1 MRRSAPARPMPPRSR
16 PFRLHSTWLGVWCIA
31 REHKAGVA
39 TVLRVKAEMAG
50 ADGAEPKCPK
60 LMHQMM
66 QEDGD
71 IRVSGAIL
79 RKADQPRSAIIKLKK
94 LCHRSHRIYQA
105 RIAWPIIRSAY
116 GARHENDELG

>member
-1 MRRSAPARPMPPRSR
+1 VRRSAPARPMPPRSR

-71 IRVSGAIL
+71 IRVSRAIL
-79 RKADQPRSAIIKLKK
+79 RKAETTS
-94 LCHRSHRIYQA
+94 
-105 RIAWPIIRSAY
+105 IRDHKTQKTLSSVTPHIPGEDSLADNSVCIWSE
-116 GARHENDELG
+116 A

>member
-1 MRRSAPARPMPPRSR
+1 MPPRSR

-71 IRVSGAIL
+71 IRVSGAML
-79 RKADQPRSAIIKLKK
+79 GKADQPRSAIIKLKK
-94 LCHRSHRIYQA
+94 LCHRSQRIYPGEDSLA
-105 RIAWPIIRSAY
+105 IIRSAY
-116 GARHENDELG
+116 GASHENDELG